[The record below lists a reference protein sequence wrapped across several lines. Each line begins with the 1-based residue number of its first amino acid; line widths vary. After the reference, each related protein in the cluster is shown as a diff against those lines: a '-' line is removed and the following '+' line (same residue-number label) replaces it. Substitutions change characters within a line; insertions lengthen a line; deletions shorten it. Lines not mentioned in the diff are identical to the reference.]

1 MIVVFDAQRLL
12 CGRLIDF
19 LLLRNDKGV
28 FQFASI
34 LDWC

>member
-12 CGRLIDF
+12 CGRSIHF
-19 LLLRNDKGV
+19 LLQYDDKDV

-34 LDWC
+34 PD